1 MLGTLMMGCYP
12 PTSAMVGTESSL
24 QAQSPQNL
32 SQKLPIEAIAIA
44 ANRKFQLEVAR
55 TPQQQAMGL
64 MSRTSLADN
73 RGMLFL
79 FSSPQPIKFW
89 MKNTLIPLD
98 MIFLRDEKVQAIAAN
113 VPPCKTATCPT
124 YGPDTQVNRVL
135 ELRGGTAKEIG
146 LKVGDRVEIEFLH
159 RKTQ

>member
-1 MLGTLMMGCYP
+1 MLGGLMMGCYP
-12 PTSAMVGTESSL
+12 PISAIGTEPSL
-24 QAQSPQNL
+24 QESPQNIG
-32 SQKLPIEAIAIA
+32 QKLPIEAIAIA
-44 ANRKFQLEVAR
+44 ANRKFELEVAR
-55 TPQQQAMGL
+55 TPQQQAIGL
-64 MSRTSLADN
+64 MGRTSLADN

-98 MIFLRDEKVQAIAAN
+98 MIFLRDGKVQAIAAN

-124 YGPDTQVNRVL
+124 YGPDTESDRVI

-146 LKVGDRVEIEFLH
+146 LKVGDRIGIEFLD
-159 RKTQ
+159 RKSK